1 MEMGTAIGPSG
12 WRTGPTDLLA
22 ELYTRA
28 QLANREL
35 HSLVDGQKK
44 YFYKST
50 EALIHGLGLPADK
63 ANMLQDFTEKLI
75 EYLEW
80 AYPLSEEKL
89 KKMLVAL
96 ENNDVKVELS
106 QRGTKTLHVRPV
118 NENWYISAQLRRKT
132 WLFKLPFRQFGFDAE
147 FPDILNLTEKEIYFL
162 RAGWRASDES
172 SNRLF
177 PKMATTQPWQIFAWA
192 SVRYGFLRVYLTSLN
207 LNMKRPTFTWT
218 LISLDWEQEW
228 PTREGKKQA
237 QQVASQH
244 PLGML
249 AWYLGDGRRHK
260 YDLRYKIGNEEKYEP
275 KDLAQQILQ
284 AAYQTGYG
292 KLLDLLE
299 SEKWTAIKRLQP
311 KQQPVY
317 ATLQGHIFWLN
328 YYDNKQVLQAR
339 ALFKDPAQAHR
350 LAKALADN
358 GIQARINTWKTG
370 YHILQI
376 TGQNILK
383 LAENSPEWRRAL
395 KHLAEKHSLQPKT
408 PMLRRLLELAENPP
422 LSQKAQKK
430 GVPALGDGHA
440 SYLFWLDG
448 DKYKCTCF
456 THAYGYIRQARICT
470 HSSSHVLPQSTA
482 PRRRRAA

>member
-1 MEMGTAIGPSG
+1 MDMGTATGPEG

-35 HSLVDGQKK
+35 HSLVNGQKK
-44 YFYKST
+44 YFYEST

-63 ANMLQDFTEKLI
+63 ADTLRGFTETLAS
-75 EYLEW
+75 LLDM
-80 AYPLSEEKL
+80 AYPQAETKL
-89 KKMLVAL
+89 QKLLKAL
-96 ENNDVKVELS
+96 ENSNVKVELGP
-106 QRGTKTLHVRPV
+106 RAKKTLHVMPEGER
-118 NENWYISAQLRRKT
+118 WYVSAQLRRKT
-132 WLFKLPFRQFGFDAE
+132 WLFKLPIYRVSADAE
-147 FPDILNLTEKEIYFL
+147 FPEILNLSSQDLYYL
-162 RAGWRASDES
+162 QAGWRASDES
-172 SNRLF
+172 CDQNEPR
-177 PKMATTQPWQIFAWA
+177 MGTTQPWQVLAWA
-192 SVRYGFLRVYLTSLN
+192 VARYGYLRIYLSSLN
-207 LNMKRPTFTWT
+207 LNMTEPTFAWT
-218 LISLDWEQEW
+218 ITSKSWEQQW

-311 KQQPVY
+311 KQHPVY

-328 YYDNKQVLQAR
+328 YYDDKQVLQAR

-350 LAKALADN
+350 LAKALAEN

-383 LAENSPEWRRAL
+383 LAENSPEWRMAL
-395 KHLAEKHSLQPKT
+395 KQLAEKHGLQPKT

-422 LSQKAQKK
+422 Q
-430 GVPALGDGHA
+430 PE
-440 SYLFWLDG
+440 
-448 DKYKCTCF
+448 T
-456 THAYGYIRQARICT
+456 
-470 HSSSHVLPQSTA
+470 
-482 PRRRRAA
+482 